1 MKFLRLSV
9 FFLIL
14 ANLILFAWGQG
25 YLGARDTGREPERLE
40 AQKSPEKLKVVA
52 SGSDESAPAPEATEA
67 DSSNAECRRVAGF
80 APADAKQWMTTA
92 QEKLPKAKLN
102 LLPGVARFDV
112 AIVGLRAG
120 EAAEAKQKELRAL
133 GIDGASRLI
142 KEGPDKVSLLF
153 DSFATEAQAKG
164 YLLGLNGKGVR
175 TARVVA
181 HPAAASAQVEILGA
195 DAAKLKELLAGRD
208 DNVRIEECPT
218 H

>member
-1 MKFLRLSV
+1 MKLLRLSV

-40 AQKSPEKLKVVA
+40 EQKSPEKLKVVA
-52 SGSDESAPAPEATEA
+52 SGSDESATAPAAVEA
-67 DSSNAECRRVAGF
+67 DSGNSECRRAVGF
-80 APADAKQWMTTA
+80 APADVKTWITAA

-102 LLPGVARFDV
+102 LLPGVASFDV

-120 EAAEAKQKELRAL
+120 AAAEAKQKELRDL

-142 KEGPDKVSLLF
+142 KEGPERVSLLF
-153 DSFATEAQAKG
+153 NSFATEAEAKA

-181 HPAAASAQVEILGA
+181 HPAAASAQVEVVGA
-195 DAAKLKELLAGRD
+195 DAAQLKELLAGRD
-208 DNVRIEECPT
+208 DNVRIEECPA